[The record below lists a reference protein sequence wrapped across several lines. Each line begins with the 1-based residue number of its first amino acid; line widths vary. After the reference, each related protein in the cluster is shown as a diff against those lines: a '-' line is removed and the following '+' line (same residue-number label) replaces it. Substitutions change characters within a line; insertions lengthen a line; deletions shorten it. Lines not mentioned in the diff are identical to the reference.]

1 VVALLNYQR
10 KGIIKK
16 KIFEMKKLLLFII
29 LAFTLQSCEDKKQK
43 TIEKKEP
50 QKITETKP
58 ASEDDDITSFC
69 NFAVITDKDGYVNV
83 REKESAD
90 SKIIGKIK
98 SGGAVFIFEDLDTDW
113 LNISFDDNKKSGYI
127 HRSRIK
133 YIKDFEKIASVDSHD
148 YKAIFHLNNIDI
160 DIQTDDFDYESNKKY
175 FSETAKEDFTIK
187 KYKGREMWGTDGTI
201 PQSYY
206 QFITVKIGNQEIEI
220 PKKDI
225 EDLFNPNNDYTEC
238 YYDKVNNSIYIHLS
252 NSDGSGS
259 YVALFKIE
267 NGVYKGRQVEIPF

>member
-1 VVALLNYQR
+1 
-10 KGIIKK
+10 
-16 KIFEMKKLLLFII
+16 MKKLLLFII

-58 ASEDDDITSFC
+58 TSENDDITSFC
-69 NFAVITDKDGYVNV
+69 NFAVIIDKDGYVNV

-90 SKIIGKIK
+90 SKIIGEIK
-98 SGGAVFIFEDLDTDW
+98 SGEAVFIFEDLDTDW

-133 YIKDFEKIASVDSHD
+133 YIKDFEKIPSVDSHD

-175 FSETAKEDFTIK
+175 FSETAKEDFTIR
-187 KYKGREMWGTDGTI
+187 KYKGRGMWGTDGTI
-201 PQSYY
+201 PQRYY
-206 QFITVKIGNQEIEI
+206 QSMTVKIGNQEIEI

-238 YYDKVNNSIYIHLS
+238 YYDNVNNSIYIHLS

-259 YVALFKIE
+259 YVTLFKVE

>member
-1 VVALLNYQR
+1 
-10 KGIIKK
+10 
-16 KIFEMKKLLLFII
+16 MKKLLLFII

-43 TIEKKEP
+43 IIEAKEP
-50 QKITETKP
+50 KKISETKITSE
-58 ASEDDDITSFC
+58 EDDIISFC
-69 NFAVITDKDGYVNV
+69 NFAVIVDKDGYVNV
-83 REKESAD
+83 REKESAN

-98 SGGAVFIFEDLDTDW
+98 SGEVVFIFEDLDTDW
-113 LNISFDDNKKSGYI
+113 LNITFGDDEKSGYI

-133 YIKDFEKIASVDSHD
+133 YIKDFDKIPSVDSHD

-160 DIQTDDFDYESNKKY
+160 DIETDDFDYDSNKKY
-175 FSETAKEDFTIK
+175 FSETAKEDFIIK
-187 KYKGREMWGTDGTI
+187 KYKDREMWGTDGTI

-206 QFITVKIGNQEIEI
+206 QSITVKIGRQEIEI
-220 PKKDI
+220 PEKDI
-225 EDLFNPNNDYTEC
+225 EDLFNPNNNYTEC
-238 YYDKVNNSIYIHLS
+238 YYDKSSNTIYIHLS